1 MSSPF
6 LLSLHLLYYYLP
18 LFAHASASGT
28 LALFLD
34 DWCNQ
39 ASIINP
45 TVDLAAD
52 VCLVTNGA
60 AGVAVEELPP
70 CASGEAT
77 LQLYQD
83 TSCANQAGTYDFM
96 ASDNCY
102 IDAAAVLFA
111 CTAVAKGARATAT
124 STVSAGSS
132 SMAVAGGAAAIPT
145 GGFPGDSTSQSTP
158 STNEAAATSTTLP
171 NPTSTDSVPTD
182 HTRGSTTG
190 AADPGGLSK
199 GSQIGLGV
207 GLPAGSI
214 VVALLAWLCPCTR
227 KVIRRHRP
235 GVNSRRANAIGSSLG
250 HQAEKGYEM
259 WNSTQRLA
267 TPTPPAYSQ
276 QGFGGSSTQG
286 FPTSPVNSNT
296 QQGFGGN
303 STQGLATPP
312 AVNSNTQ
319 QGFGGNSTQ
328 GFPPTPPVNSANAQP
343 NFGGNPIGN
352 TQTQGTLPSW

>member
-1 MSSPF
+1 MSSLF
-6 LLSLHLLYYYLP
+6 LLSLHLLYSYLP
-18 LFAHASASGT
+18 LFARASASGT
-28 LALFLD
+28 LAQFLD
-34 DWCNQ
+34 SFCGQ

-60 AGVAVEELPP
+60 MGVAVEELPP

-83 TSCANQAGTYDFM
+83 TSCANQVDLGSSD

-102 IDAAAVLFA
+102 VDPVAVLFA
-111 CTAVAKGARATAT
+111 CTAVSKGSRATAT
-124 STVSAGSS
+124 STVSAGLS
-132 SMAVAGGAAAIPT
+132 SMAVATGAAAIPT
-145 GGFPGDSTSQSTP
+145 GGLPGDSTSQNTP
-158 STNEAAATSTTLP
+158 STNEAAATSSKIP
-171 NPTSTDSVPTD
+171 NPTSADSPPTD

-190 AADPGGLSK
+190 AAGSDGLSK

-235 GVNSRRANAIGSSLG
+235 GANSRRGNTIGSSLG

-259 WNSTQRLA
+259 WNSTQSLA

-276 QGFGGSSTQG
+276 QGFGGI
-286 FPTSPVNSNT
+286 
-296 QQGFGGN
+296 
-303 STQGLATPP
+303 STQGL
-312 AVNSNTQ
+312 
-319 QGFGGNSTQ
+319 
-328 GFPPTPPVNSANAQP
+328 PTPPVNSNTRQVLGENSTQGFSTPPVNANAQP
-343 NFGGNPIGN
+343 NLGNNPIAN
-352 TQTQGTLPSW
+352 TQGTLPSW

>member
-1 MSSPF
+1 MSSLF

-18 LFAHASASGT
+18 LFARASASGT

-34 DWCNQ
+34 VVCEQ

-60 AGVAVEELPP
+60 FGVAVEELPP

-83 TSCANQAGTYDFM
+83 TSCANQVNAGIDY
-96 ASDNCY
+96 AYENCY
-102 IDAAAVLFA
+102 VVPAAVLFA
-111 CTAVAKGARATAT
+111 CTAVAKGSRATAT

-132 SMAVAGGAAAIPT
+132 SMAIATGAAASPT
-145 GGFPGDSTSQSTP
+145 GGLPGDSTSQNTP
-158 STNEAAATSTTLP
+158 STNEAAPTSSTIP
-171 NPTSTDSVPTD
+171 NPTSTDPTTTD
-182 HTRGSTTG
+182 RTRASTSSAGGS
-190 AADPGGLSK
+190 GLSK

-235 GVNSRRANAIGSSLG
+235 GANSRRGNSIGLLG

-259 WNSTQRLA
+259 WNSSQGLA
-267 TPTPPAYSQ
+267 TPTPPAYS
-276 QGFGGSSTQG
+276 
-286 FPTSPVNSNT
+286 NT
-296 QQGFGGN
+296 QLGYGGN

-312 AVNSNTQ
+312 ITSNTQ
-319 QGFGGNSTQ
+319 LGFGGNSTQ
-328 GFPPTPPVNSANAQP
+328 AFPTPANP
-343 NFGGNPIGN
+343 NTQSGFGGIANL
-352 TQTQGTLPSW
+352 QGAPPSY

>member
-1 MSSPF
+1 MSSLF
-6 LLSLHLLYYYLP
+6 LLSLHLLSYYL
-18 LFAHASASGT
+18 LLSARASAPGT
-28 LALFLD
+28 IALFLD
-34 DWCNQ
+34 ELCEQ

-60 AGVAVEELPP
+60 AGVAIEELPP

-83 TSCANQAGTYDFM
+83 TSCANQADTYDFF

-102 IDAAAVLFA
+102 IVPAAVLFA

-132 SMAVAGGAAAIPT
+132 SMAVAAGAAASPT
-145 GGFPGDSTSQSTP
+145 GGLSGDSTSQNTP
-158 STNEAAATSTTLP
+158 FTNDAAATSTTFP
-171 NPTSTDSVPTD
+171 NPTSTDSTTTD
-182 HTRGSTTG
+182 RTRASTSSAGGS
-190 AADPGGLSK
+190 DLSK

-235 GVNSRRANAIGSSLG
+235 GANSRRGNSISLLG
-250 HQAEKGYEM
+250 HRAEKGYEM

-267 TPTPPAYSQ
+267 TPTPPAYS
-276 QGFGGSSTQG
+276 
-286 FPTSPVNSNT
+286 NT
-296 QQGFGGN
+296 QLGYGGN

-312 AVNSNTQ
+312 ISSNTQ
-319 QGFGGNSTQ
+319 LGFGGNSTQ
-328 GFPPTPPVNSANAQP
+328 TFPTPANP
-343 NFGGNPIGN
+343 NTQSGFGGIANS
-352 TQTQGTLPSW
+352 QGAPPSY